1 VQRNQRRSTKIYD
14 FTADYDNTMKS
25 VTIVICNYNYDRF
38 LANAIDSALA
48 QDYPSTTVL
57 VVDDGSTDNSR
68 KLIEAYGSVI
78 ATVFKDNGG
87 QISAYNRAIKE
98 LDSDYAILLD
108 ADDILYPSAVSEVV
122 QQFEAGDFAKVQF
135 RIDVISSNGKR
146 TGACIP
152 HSDAPTDCRPLL
164 LNGWLYPSPP
174 GSGNAYRVSALRQIF
189 PICETSEVRYGADFY
204 AIYGVALLGPIAS
217 IPHSLGGYRVHH
229 SEALDVAF
237 SNSEDMRKMPKAL
250 SIRWNIL
257 QQTARSRLGVELP
270 AQFHDFSYEKALFC
284 AQISGAPLV
293 RRWRWAALESRN
305 YVHSIVA
312 NPFWTLK
319 KKIGTIVLSCL
330 CLVPYPPLAN
340 YAVRYISN
348 PLARHS
354 RVAR

>member
-1 VQRNQRRSTKIYD
+1 
-14 FTADYDNTMKS
+14 MKS
-25 VTIVICNYNYDRF
+25 VTIVICNYNYERF

-48 QDYPSTTVL
+48 QDYPATSVL
-57 VVDDGSTDNSR
+57 VVDDGSTDNSH
-68 KLIEAYGSVI
+68 KLIEGYGSLI
-78 ATVFKDNGG
+78 ATVFKRNGG
-87 QISAYNRAIKE
+87 QISAYNRAIQE

-108 ADDILYPSAVSEVV
+108 ADDILYPGAVSEVV
-122 QQFEAGDFAKVQF
+122 QQFESGDYAKVQF
-135 RIDVISSNGKR
+135 RIDVITSDGR
-146 TGACIP
+146 LTGARVP
-152 HSDAPTDCRPLL
+152 HSDAPTDCKPLL

-189 PICETSEVRYGADFY
+189 PIPETSEVRYGADFY

-229 SEALDVAF
+229 SAALDVAF
-237 SNSEDMRKMPKAL
+237 ANSEDVRKMPKAL

-257 QQTARSRLGVELP
+257 RLTARARLGIELP

-284 AQISGAPLV
+284 AKISGAPLLS
-293 RRWRWAALESRN
+293 RWRWAALESRN
-305 YVHSIVA
+305 YVYSIVA

-330 CLVPYPPLAN
+330 CLVPYSPLSN

-348 PLARHS
+348 PLARH
-354 RVAR
+354 RGVAR